1 MGGAAS
7 GNVIGQS
14 ATLPAGLFCAPATAP
29 ALVLGIGNL
38 LLGDE
43 GVGIRVVE
51 NLTAR
56 YALPSEVEALD
67 GGTMGMALLPYLAG
81 RRLLILLDAVRTGA
95 APGTVV
101 QRELNDPAAFFREK
115 ISPHQLGIAEV
126 LSVASLTNE
135 LPGRILIIGV
145 VPKEMNTGLDLS
157 PEIAAAVAVLAD
169 MVAAELTA
177 AGFPLTPRDQS
188 GA

>member
-1 MGGAAS
+1 MRETIDANHA
-7 GNVIGQS
+7 GQS
-14 ATLPAGLFCAPATAP
+14 ATMPAGLFAAQAAAP

-51 NLTAR
+51 NFLAR
-56 YALPSEVEALD
+56 YALPPEVEALD

-157 PEIAAAVAVLAD
+157 PEIAATIGVMAD
-169 MVAAELTA
+169 MVAAELAT
-177 AGFPLTPRDQS
+177 AGFPVTRRDS
-188 GA
+188 AGE